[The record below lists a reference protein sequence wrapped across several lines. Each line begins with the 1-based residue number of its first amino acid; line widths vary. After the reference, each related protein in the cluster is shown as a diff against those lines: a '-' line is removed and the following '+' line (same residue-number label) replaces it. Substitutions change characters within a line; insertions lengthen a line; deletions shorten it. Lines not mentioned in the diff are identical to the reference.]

1 MSTITLPARCD
12 RAASEA
18 LLPEFAALIG
28 TGPIAVDASAV
39 THVGQAMLQV
49 LVSARRTGEG
59 ASIAP
64 SPALID
70 AAQIAGLCDELF
82 DEAGA

>member
-18 LLPEFAALIG
+18 LLPEFVALIG
-28 TGPIAVDASAV
+28 AGPIAVDASGV

-49 LVSARRTGEG
+49 LVSARRTGQG
-59 ASIAP
+59 ATISP
-64 SPALID
+64 SPALVD

-82 DEAGA
+82 DEEAA